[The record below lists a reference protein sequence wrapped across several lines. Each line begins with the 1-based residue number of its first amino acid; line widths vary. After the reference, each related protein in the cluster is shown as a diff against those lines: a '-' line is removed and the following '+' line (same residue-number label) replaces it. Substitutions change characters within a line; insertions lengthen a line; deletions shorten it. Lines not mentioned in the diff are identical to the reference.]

1 MDDFITNN
9 DNNINNFNIADNSQ
23 IEKII
28 NENENEITDETN
40 FKYMSP
46 EMLDSA
52 VQLNMDNY
60 LEDLSNDDDSN
71 IKVYAK
77 VNEDG
82 FIIDIASNIFLKD
95 TTDWV
100 QIDEGKGDKFAHAKS
115 QYFKDGLI
123 NENAEFIH
131 KMG

>member
-1 MDDFITNN
+1 MEDFITNY
-9 DNNINNFNIADNSQ
+9 DNNINNFDKAESSQ

-28 NENENEITDETN
+28 DENENEITDNNN

-52 VQLNMDNY
+52 VQLNMNNY
-60 LEDLSNDDDSN
+60 FEDLSNDNNSN

-82 FIIDIASNIFLKD
+82 YIVDISSDIFLKD
-95 TTDWV
+95 ISDWI

-115 QYFKDGLI
+115 QYFNDGLI
-123 NENAEFIH
+123 NKNAEFIH
-131 KMG
+131 KIN

>member
-77 VNEDG
+77 VNKDG

-100 QIDEGKGDKFAHAKS
+100 QIDEGKGDNFAHAKI
-115 QYFKDGLI
+115 QYVKDGLI